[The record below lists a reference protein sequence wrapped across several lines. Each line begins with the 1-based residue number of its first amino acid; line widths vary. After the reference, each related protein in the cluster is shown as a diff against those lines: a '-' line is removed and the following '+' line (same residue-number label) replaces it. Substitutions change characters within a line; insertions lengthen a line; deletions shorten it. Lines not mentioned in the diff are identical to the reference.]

1 MSIAVKRLTRDLR
14 DLQKDPLDSNGIYYQ
29 HDDVDFLRGRAVII
43 GPEKTPYQY
52 GYYFFDLF
60 FPEEY
65 PYKPPKVVFQ
75 TREGTLRFN
84 PNLYACGKVCV
95 SILNTWSGPQWT
107 ACQSIR
113 SVLLSLQSLLNDHP
127 LQNEPGFEN
136 DVGERSKAYE
146 AVIRHENFRYAFL
159 EMLTRNIGEFEIF
172 RDVMEK
178 EFCKNYLKML
188 EWTRDT
194 SMKTEIIRS
203 PIYGM
208 KIMTIYGILLE
219 RLVSL
224 TKQKNLNVP
233 EEFIKKRK
241 SNTLDARKGKKIK
254 ITKSSWSQLS
264 VADMMERKTVVL
276 IKKHLLLKKI
286 DFDPT
291 LKKKDLCNILWKY
304 YHHKKSKFVKEQD
317 KVKKQEK
324 LKEKEKLKK
333 KEKVKEQE
341 KVKQQEK
348 IEKVQ
353 TDIKELTETKDTVK
367 ETVKEKKIKQTPS
380 HPAKSFKLNHVEKS
394 QTNNQ
399 FYKVCQK
406 KNGVFYWKKL
416 NAKSLKNQKIETV

>member
-52 GYYFFDLF
+52 EYYFFDFF

-75 TREGTLRFN
+75 TREGILRFN

-113 SVLLSLQSLLNDHP
+113 SVLLSLQSSLNDHP

-219 RLVSL
+219 RLVSF

-254 ITKSSWSQLS
+254 ITKNSWSQLS

-304 YHHKKSKFVKEQD
+304 YHHKKSKVVKEQD
-317 KVKKQEK
+317 KV
-324 LKEKEKLKK
+324 LKAG
-333 KEKVKEQE
+333 
-341 KVKQQEK
+341 K
-348 IEKVQ
+348 IEK
-353 TDIKELTETKDTVK
+353 ERES
-367 ETVKEKKIKQTPS
+367 KK
-380 HPAKSFKLNHVEKS
+380 ARKSKATGENRES
-394 QTNNQ
+394 TNK
-399 FYKVCQK
+399 Y
-406 KNGVFYWKKL
+406 
-416 NAKSLKNQKIETV
+416 

>member
-14 DLQKDPLDSNGIYYQ
+14 DLQRDPLDSNGIYYQ

-159 EMLTRNIGEFEIF
+159 EMLIRNIGEF
-172 RDVMEK
+172 D
-178 EFCKNYLKML
+178 
-188 EWTRDT
+188 
-194 SMKTEIIRS
+194 
-203 PIYGM
+203 
-208 KIMTIYGILLE
+208 
-219 RLVSL
+219 
-224 TKQKNLNVP
+224 
-233 EEFIKKRK
+233 
-241 SNTLDARKGKKIK
+241 
-254 ITKSSWSQLS
+254 
-264 VADMMERKTVVL
+264 
-276 IKKHLLLKKI
+276 
-286 DFDPT
+286 
-291 LKKKDLCNILWKY
+291 
-304 YHHKKSKFVKEQD
+304 
-317 KVKKQEK
+317 
-324 LKEKEKLKK
+324 
-333 KEKVKEQE
+333 
-341 KVKQQEK
+341 
-348 IEKVQ
+348 
-353 TDIKELTETKDTVK
+353 
-367 ETVKEKKIKQTPS
+367 
-380 HPAKSFKLNHVEKS
+380 
-394 QTNNQ
+394 
-399 FYKVCQK
+399 
-406 KNGVFYWKKL
+406 
-416 NAKSLKNQKIETV
+416 